1 MRLVSINVARPRTV
15 RWRGQDV
22 NTSIYKQPVEGRRMA
37 RRLNLDGDGQ
47 ADLLAHGGE
56 HRAVYVYQ
64 RESYRHWERE
74 LGRTFDGFGRFGENF
89 TVDGMA
95 DAEVCIGDRYRIG
108 EAVFEVTQPR
118 VTCFKVGMATEEPR
132 MPALLVG
139 HGRPGFYLR
148 VIAEGEV
155 GAGDAIE
162 LVEPG
167 SDMSVCDVSAL
178 LYLPGDRSPD
188 TLERAI
194 AIPALSEGWRGS
206 FQAMLD
212 QARDAIAT
220 GNAGLGKAT
229 APPAWTGFR
238 PFRVAEVRAESR
250 DVASFVLAPQDGK
263 PLAPHE
269 PGQFLTLRL
278 RRAGDD
284 RPVLRSYSLSAPAD
298 AGRLRISV
306 KREPDGVASA
316 HLHARVSPGDV
327 LEIGAPRGGFT
338 LDPEGE
344 RPIVLASAG
353 VGVTPVLAMLAALA
367 QARSEREVWW
377 LHGARCGAEHAL
389 AAEARAFVATLP
401 GARAHV
407 RYSRPSGD
415 DVLGRDYHGAGRL
428 EPQVLADLGVPLDAD
443 YYLCGPAGFMAAL
456 SAGLVAAGAAPE
468 RLHSE
473 SFGPAVATGPR
484 TPPHAPPGPAGD
496 GPLVSFARTGLT
508 VAWDARFATLL
519 ELAEACDVPADWSC
533 RTGVCH
539 RCEVGLVEG
548 AVRYEPEPLDPP
560 ADGGVLVCCSA
571 PARPVVLDL

>member
-167 SDMSVCDVSAL
+167 SDMSVSDVSAL

-443 YYLCGPAGFMAAL
+443 YYLCGPAGFMAVL

-473 SFGPAVATGPR
+473 SFGPAVTTGPR

>member
-167 SDMSVCDVSAL
+167 SDMSVSDVSAL

-389 AAEARAFVATLP
+389 AAEARAFVAALP

-407 RYSRPSGD
+407 RYSRPSRD
-415 DVLGRDYHGAGRL
+415 DVLGRDYHGAGHL

-473 SFGPAVATGPR
+473 SFGPAVTTGPR